1 MVLGRLRAGFGE
13 QLLAGTLSYKSRP
26 WINDRM
32 PAFPRYAKVLAE
44 GMASEHGLNPHERM
58 EFTPIAEMRDVGE
71 KLTLQTGLD
80 CRQCHGIGNL
90 QPRGDKNT
98 KISEGINFTYIRDRL
113 RRESYQRFMFDPP
126 RFDMNTN
133 MIKLSANGI
142 TTKVKQYYDADAHK
156 QFEALWHYIHSL
168 PAASER

>member
-1 MVLGRLRAGFGE
+1 
-13 QLLAGTLSYKSRP
+13 
-26 WINDRM
+26 M
-32 PAFPRYAKVLAE
+32 PAFPRYARVLAQ
-44 GMASEHGLNPHERM
+44 GLAVEHAVDPDEAK
-58 EFTPIAEMRDVGE
+58 PIVVDPALVAVGE

-113 RRESYQRFMFDPP
+113 RHESYQRFMFDPP
-126 RFDMNTN
+126 RFDINTN

-168 PAASER
+168 PPAVER